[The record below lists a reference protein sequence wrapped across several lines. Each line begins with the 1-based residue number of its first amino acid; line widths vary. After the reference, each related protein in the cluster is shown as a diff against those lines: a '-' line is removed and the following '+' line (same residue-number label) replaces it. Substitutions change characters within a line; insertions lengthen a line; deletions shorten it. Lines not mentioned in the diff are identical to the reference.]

1 MQLQDNPGAPFTLQL
16 QLVRTDGALSSP
28 GPARVEV
35 QVPEGAPFAMR
46 AALSAVNGT
55 LSPATALVRSGMTAS
70 APIVVRQAAAGATRV
85 TAGAPPIPDTRCGV
99 LGTYPCFQGM
109 TTTAG
114 GTLVLFKAPPQV
126 TDTPS
131 RTTLAADGDA
141 ARIDL
146 SALFAASDGGALTY
160 FVASSDP
167 TLATATVDGDT
178 LTLASNE
185 DGREGTVTITVTAT
199 DADGLS
205 VTLTFEVTVEPMPRG
220 LLRGWRRVLLEQAME
235 RGATEV
241 E

>member
-1 MQLQDNPGAPFTLQL
+1 M
-16 QLVRTDGALSSP
+16 R
-28 GPARVEV
+28 
-35 QVPEGAPFAMR
+35 EGAPFAMR

-55 LSPATALVRSGMTAS
+55 LSPATALVPAGMTAG
-70 APIVVRQAAAGATRV
+70 APIAVTQDAAGATRV
-85 TAGAPPIPDTRCGV
+85 TAAAPAIPDTRCGV
-99 LGTYPCFQGM
+99 LGTYPCYQGI

-114 GTLVLFKAPPQV
+114 GPLVLFKAPPEV

-131 RTTLAADGDA
+131 RTALAADGDA

-160 FVASSDP
+160 FAGSSDP
-167 TLATATVDGDT
+167 GLASATVDGDT

-199 DADGLS
+199 DDDGLT
-205 VTLTFEVTVEPMPRG
+205 VTLTFAVTVESMPRG

-235 RGATEV
+235 RRGTEV